1 MIAKKQFE
9 DKNEGILN
17 KSTLSGRMTM
27 RFKEFM
33 ALGEITDQAL
43 VLSYEALIRK
53 AKNKFTLINLDYS
66 RSARGLL
73 AEFTFDLA
81 VSNDTVASLLKL
93 LGVSVIVEALPPAPL
108 PAHPPAPKK
117 KITVN
122 RKSNKET
129 YTSQYVDKYC
139 FDLVEEIKL
148 LISTRLSGKATLIDL
163 IKVQILQRLE
173 KHLIEKEKD
182 DSMFI
187 NTIIVDNIKRG
198 ITSMRLLGRNCK
210 EQMHIQEIVAIFTSG
225 SLTIDKQ
232 KEFTGL
238 SHVGAINSNKNESY
252 TRRIC

>member
-53 AKNKFTLINLDYS
+53 AKNKFNLINLDYS

-81 VSNDTVASLLKL
+81 VSNDTVASLLNV
-93 LGVSVIVEALPPAPL
+93 LGVSVIVEAIDLPPAPL
-108 PAHPPAPKK
+108 PTNPPAPKK

-122 RKSNKET
+122 RKSNKES

-139 FDLVEEIKL
+139 FDL
-148 LISTRLSGKATLIDL
+148 
-163 IKVQILQRLE
+163 
-173 KHLIEKEKD
+173 
-182 DSMFI
+182 
-187 NTIIVDNIKRG
+187 
-198 ITSMRLLGRNCK
+198 
-210 EQMHIQEIVAIFTSG
+210 
-225 SLTIDKQ
+225 SLTQ
-232 KEFTGL
+232 KIL
-238 SHVGAINSNKNESY
+238 DH
-252 TRRIC
+252 